1 VDSLTKKFGD
11 FKAVDG
17 ISFKVEEGEIFG
29 FLGPN
34 GAGKSTTMMILTTLL
49 KPTSGRALV
58 GGYDVMSDAKKVRE
72 KIGYVQQEI
81 SVDEFLT
88 GRENL
93 YLHARINQIPRNLIK
108 SRIDDVLELVEL
120 GEKKDQAS
128 LTYSGGMR
136 KRLDIANG
144 LLSRPSVL
152 FLDEPT
158 VGLDIQ
164 TRRKIW
170 GYIKKIRKDFGM
182 TVFIS
187 THYME
192 EADNLC
198 DRIGII
204 DHGKIQ
210 VIDTPKSMKSAIG
223 NEIISFNLVDGKANQ
238 DAIIDQIS
246 KIELIKWLKVH
257 YSIFYNKNISVKELK
272 SERDKNFLLKLKSK
286 ISHSEKT
293 INIDGKKI
301 NMIQENEISKIDWK
315 KYKVNIVLECTGKF
329 NTKEKSS
336 QHINSGANKVI
347 VSAPCKGAKSIIYGV
362 NEKNLKSSDQVIS
375 AASCTTNCLAP
386 VAQTLNEDFGIERG
400 FMTTIHSYTADQRL
414 LDNSHKDLRR
424 ARSAPN
430 SIVPTTTGATKSL
443 GDIIP
448 RLKGKIEGISIRVPT
463 PNVSLIEFVFS
474 SSKNLTA
481 EEINNSFIKA
491 SKSKLKNILET
502 NNEPLVSS
510 DFNHNPHSA
519 IVDLALTKVI
529 ENKMAKVSAWY
540 DNEWGFASR
549 MCDLA
554 NYFGKI

>member
-1 VDSLTKKFGD
+1 VDSLTKEFGG

-144 LLSRPSVL
+144 LLSRPAVL

-182 TVFIS
+182 TIFIS

-223 NEIISFNLVDGKANQ
+223 NEIISFNLVDGQANQ
-238 DAIIDQIS
+238 DAIIDQI
-246 KIELIKWLKVH
+246 
-257 YSIFYNKNISVKELK
+257 
-272 SERDKNFLLKLKSK
+272 
-286 ISHSEKT
+286 
-293 INIDGKKI
+293 
-301 NMIQENEISKIDWK
+301 
-315 KYKVNIVLECTGKF
+315 
-329 NTKEKSS
+329 
-336 QHINSGANKVI
+336 
-347 VSAPCKGAKSIIYGV
+347 
-362 NEKNLKSSDQVIS
+362 
-375 AASCTTNCLAP
+375 
-386 VAQTLNEDFGIERG
+386 
-400 FMTTIHSYTADQRL
+400 
-414 LDNSHKDLRR
+414 
-424 ARSAPN
+424 
-430 SIVPTTTGATKSL
+430 
-443 GDIIP
+443 
-448 RLKGKIEGISIRVPT
+448 GKIEFVKEVKNKEG
-463 PNVSLIEFVFS
+463 LITVFS
-474 SSKNLTA
+474 TKSNEVIPKIFQESANLDMKIRSLTLKQPTLDDV
-481 EEINNSFIKA
+481 FI
-491 SKSKLKNILET
+491 SYT
-502 NNEPLVSS
+502 G
-510 DFNHNPHSA
+510 H
-519 IVDLALTKVI
+519 DLRDKT
-529 ENKMAKVSAWY
+529 ENKKY
-540 DNEWGFASR
+540 SR
-549 MCDLA
+549 RKEFNL
-554 NYFGKI
+554 NRRKGL

>member
-1 VDSLTKKFGD
+1 MLEAIEVDSLTKEFGG
-11 FKAVDG
+11 FKAVDN
-17 ISFKVEEGEIFG
+17 ISFKVGEGEIFG

-58 GGYDVMSDAKKVRE
+58 GGYDVMSDAKKVRG

-93 YLHARINQIPRNLIK
+93 YLHARMNQIPRNLIK

-136 KRLDIANG
+136 TRLDIANG

-238 DAIIDQIS
+238 DTIIDQS
-246 KIELIKWLKVH
+246 
-257 YSIFYNKNISVKELK
+257 
-272 SERDKNFLLKLKSK
+272 
-286 ISHSEKT
+286 
-293 INIDGKKI
+293 
-301 NMIQENEISKIDWK
+301 
-315 KYKVNIVLECTGKF
+315 
-329 NTKEKSS
+329 TK
-336 QHINSGANKVI
+336 
-347 VSAPCKGAKSIIYGV
+347 
-362 NEKNLKSSDQVIS
+362 
-375 AASCTTNCLAP
+375 
-386 VAQTLNEDFGIERG
+386 
-400 FMTTIHSYTADQRL
+400 
-414 LDNSHKDLRR
+414 
-424 ARSAPN
+424 
-430 SIVPTTTGATKSL
+430 
-443 GDIIP
+443 
-448 RLKGKIEGISIRVPT
+448 
-463 PNVSLIEFVFS
+463 IEFVKEVKNKDGLITVFS
-474 SSKNLTA
+474 TKSNEVIPKIFQKSANLDMKIRSLTLKQPTLDDV
-481 EEINNSFIKA
+481 FI
-491 SKSKLKNILET
+491 SYTGHDLRDET
-502 NNEPLVSS
+502 
-510 DFNHNPHSA
+510 
-519 IVDLALTKVI
+519 
-529 ENKMAKVSAWY
+529 ENKKY
-540 DNEWGFASR
+540 SR
-549 MCDLA
+549 RKEFNL
-554 NYFGKI
+554 NRRKGL

>member
-1 VDSLTKKFGD
+1 MDSLTKKFGD

-120 GEKKDQAS
+120 GEKKDQAK

-210 VIDTPKSMKSAIG
+210 VIDTPKSMKSTIG

-238 DAIIDQIS
+238 DAIIDQI
-246 KIELIKWLKVH
+246 
-257 YSIFYNKNISVKELK
+257 
-272 SERDKNFLLKLKSK
+272 
-286 ISHSEKT
+286 
-293 INIDGKKI
+293 
-301 NMIQENEISKIDWK
+301 
-315 KYKVNIVLECTGKF
+315 
-329 NTKEKSS
+329 
-336 QHINSGANKVI
+336 
-347 VSAPCKGAKSIIYGV
+347 AK
-362 NEKNLKSSDQVIS
+362 
-375 AASCTTNCLAP
+375 
-386 VAQTLNEDFGIERG
+386 
-400 FMTTIHSYTADQRL
+400 
-414 LDNSHKDLRR
+414 
-424 ARSAPN
+424 
-430 SIVPTTTGATKSL
+430 
-443 GDIIP
+443 
-448 RLKGKIEGISIRVPT
+448 
-463 PNVSLIEFVFS
+463 IEFVKEVKNKEGLITVFS
-474 SSKNLTA
+474 TKSNEVIPKIFQESANLDMKISSLTLKQPTLDDV
-481 EEINNSFIKA
+481 FI
-491 SKSKLKNILET
+491 SYT
-502 NNEPLVSS
+502 G
-510 DFNHNPHSA
+510 H
-519 IVDLALTKVI
+519 DLRDNT
-529 ENKMAKVSAWY
+529 ENKKY
-540 DNEWGFASR
+540 SR
-549 MCDLA
+549 RKEFNL
-554 NYFGKI
+554 NRRKGL

>member
-1 VDSLTKKFGD
+1 MYKRQVLKAIEVDSLTKEFGD
-11 FKAVDG
+11 FKAVDN
-17 ISFKVEEGEIFG
+17 ISFQIEEGEIFG

-49 KPTSGRALV
+49 KPTSGSALV

-93 YLHARINQIPRNLIK
+93 YLHARINQIPSNLIK

-120 GEKKDQAS
+120 GEKKDQAT

-182 TVFIS
+182 TIFIS

-223 NEIISFNLVDGKANQ
+223 NEIISFNLVDGKASQ
-238 DAIIDQIS
+238 DTLIEQI
-246 KIELIKWLKVH
+246 
-257 YSIFYNKNISVKELK
+257 NK
-272 SERDKNFLLKLKSK
+272 
-286 ISHSEKT
+286 
-293 INIDGKKI
+293 
-301 NMIQENEISKIDWK
+301 
-315 KYKVNIVLECTGKF
+315 
-329 NTKEKSS
+329 
-336 QHINSGANKVI
+336 
-347 VSAPCKGAKSIIYGV
+347 
-362 NEKNLKSSDQVIS
+362 
-375 AASCTTNCLAP
+375 
-386 VAQTLNEDFGIERG
+386 
-400 FMTTIHSYTADQRL
+400 
-414 LDNSHKDLRR
+414 
-424 ARSAPN
+424 
-430 SIVPTTTGATKSL
+430 
-443 GDIIP
+443 
-448 RLKGKIEGISIRVPT
+448 
-463 PNVSLIEFVFS
+463 IEFVKEVKNKQDLITVFS
-474 SSKNLTA
+474 TKSNEVIPKIFQESTNL
-481 EEINNSFIKA
+481 EMRINSLTLKQPTLDDVFI
-491 SKSKLKNILET
+491 SYTGHDLRDET
-502 NNEPLVSS
+502 
-510 DFNHNPHSA
+510 
-519 IVDLALTKVI
+519 
-529 ENKMAKVSAWY
+529 ENKKY
-540 DNEWGFASR
+540 SR
-549 MCDLA
+549 RKEFNL
-554 NYFGKI
+554 NRRKGL